1 MEKKFEKIITKI
13 KQENQE
19 GKETRDKNLIE
30 YIKEFQ
36 KNTRFELSEL
46 ENTIEGFKKQM
57 VPKEKIEFLELKLEG
72 EKIYQNYFVEKLS
85 NILNHKFEIELK
97 NRKEKVVLRETI
109 ENWLK
114 KFSNPEFANL
124 SLNQKSDFQ
133 KEFLRELVAQINK
146 IPSGRWSID
155 FEKTIKTG
163 RINCSCCSALLGLI
177 LESTKE
183 ATKIKNIEY
192 GLPVGHAVNV
202 VDLING
208 RTFLLD
214 SREGIIE
221 ELTKENTEIKQYN
234 NLKIYEIRE
243 MKGKRVYQIIPVLP
257 LKEGVLVSYLGNLGA
272 AYICYQEKI
281 PESWKNFIRE
291 EDLKE
296 YKKQK
301 KFQEAREQLQ
311 KEGKELFKEKELS
324 EKRIQFLPKIRDIFA
339 GSLENYKKTE
349 SFQKEIKRYREIY
362 YKKEEKK
369 KEMETFKRSF
379 LEKILYY

>member
-13 KQENQE
+13 RQENQE
-19 GKETRDKNLIE
+19 GKETDDKGLTE
-30 YIKEFQ
+30 YIKKFQ
-36 KNTRFELSEL
+36 KNTRFELNKL
-46 ENTIEGFKKQM
+46 GNAIEGFKKQM
-57 VPKEKIEFLELKLEG
+57 MPKEKIEFLELKLEG
-72 EKIYQNYFVEKLS
+72 EKIYQNYFIEELN

-114 KFSNPEFANL
+114 RFSSSKFANL

-146 IPSGRWSID
+146 IPYGRWSID
-155 FEKTIKTG
+155 FKKAIKTG
-163 RINCSCCSALLGLI
+163 KMNCSCCSALLGLI
-177 LESTKE
+177 LESIKDITKV
-183 ATKIKNIEY
+183 KDIEY
-192 GLPVGHAVNV
+192 GLPAGHSVNIV
-202 VDLING
+202 NLINK
-208 RTFLLD
+208 RIFLLD

-234 NLKIYEIRE
+234 NLKIYKIRE

-301 KFQEAREQLQ
+301 KFKEAKEQLQ
-311 KEGKELFKEKELS
+311 KEGKKLFEEEELL
-324 EKRIQFLPKIRDIFA
+324 EKRIEFLPKIREIFA
-339 GSLENYKKTE
+339 SGLEDYKKTE
-349 SFQKEIKRYREIY
+349 SFQKETRKCREVY
-362 YKKEEKK
+362 HKKEKN
-369 KEMETFKRSF
+369 
-379 LEKILYY
+379 